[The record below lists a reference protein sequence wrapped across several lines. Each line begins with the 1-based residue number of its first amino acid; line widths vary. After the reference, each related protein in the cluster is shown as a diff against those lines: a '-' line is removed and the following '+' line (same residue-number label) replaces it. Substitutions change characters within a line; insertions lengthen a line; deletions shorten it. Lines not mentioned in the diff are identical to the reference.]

1 MQTLPWQHQRVRL
14 CRRGRCVDVRER
26 RATIFMADPGVCY
39 EYSGR
44 DNAGIQWHPEVLA
57 LKQRVEAAV

>member
-14 CRRGRCVDVRER
+14 CRRGECIDVRER
-26 RATIFMADPGVCY
+26 MATIFMSDPGICY

-44 DNAGIQWHPEVLA
+44 DNVEIQWHPDVLA
-57 LKQRVEAAV
+57 LKQR